1 MKEVTILGAG
11 YAGLR
16 ALKALQEKAGD
27 FHITLVDQNDYHY
40 EATCLHEVA
49 AGTQPKEKITF
60 PIKDVVDTKVTTFVQ
75 DRVEKIDTDKQE
87 VTLANHAAL
96 HYDYLIVSLG
106 FRSET
111 FGIEGAQ
118 EHALQMVNIETAVKI
133 QEHIEAMMRKYK
145 ETQDK
150 KYLKLVV
157 CGAGFTGIEL
167 VGSLVEARPKYAAIA
182 GVAPEAIEVYCVEAA
197 PSILP
202 MFNDDLTNYCLDH
215 LAKWDVKLMT
225 GKPIKGIKPETVV
238 YQDGQEAT
246 DLAELVAGTIIWTTG
261 VSGSEIITESGF
273 EERRGRVMVNA
284 DLTDPNHNNVYL
296 IGDVS
301 AVMDKASNRPY
312 PTTAQIATKMGAH
325 AGKNIVNQ
333 LAGQATTEFAYQ
345 SQGSVASIGN
355 THAFGVVGTGGKPM
369 KGYPASVV
377 KKMIENKSLLELGG
391 FKQVMA
397 KGRFD
402 LYH

>member
-11 YAGLR
+11 YAGLM
-16 ALKALQEKAGD
+16 ALKTLQKKAGD

-40 EATCLHEVA
+40 EATYLHEVA
-49 AGTQPKEKITF
+49 AGTQPKEKICY
-60 PIKDVVDTKVTTFVQ
+60 PIKDVVNPKVTTFVQ
-75 DRVEKIDTDKQE
+75 DRVEKIDADKKE
-87 VTLANHAAL
+87 VTLKNGSPI

-111 FGIEGAQ
+111 FGIEGA
-118 EHALQMVNIETAVKI
+118 EENALEMVTIDSANKI
-133 QEHIEAMMRKYK
+133 HEHILASMAKYK
-145 ETQDK
+145 QTKDE

-167 VGSLVEARPKYAAIA
+167 VGSLVEARPRYAKIA
-182 GVAPEAIEVYCVEAA
+182 GVDPKEIEIFCVEAA
-197 PSILP
+197 PTILP

-225 GKPIKGIKPETVV
+225 GKAIKAIKPETVV
-238 YQDGQEAT
+238 YQDGKDETMGELEA
-246 DLAELVAGTIIWTTG
+246 ATIIWTTG
-261 VSGSEIITESGF
+261 VSGSTVIGESGF

-284 DLTDPNHNNVYL
+284 DLTDPNHNDVYL

-301 AVMDKASNRPY
+301 AVMDKESNRPY
-312 PTTAQIATKMGAH
+312 PTTAQIALKMGTH
-325 AGKNIVNQ
+325 AAKNVLNQ
-333 LAGQATTEFAYQ
+333 LNGQATQEFTFK

-355 THAFGVVGTGGKPM
+355 THAFGMVGNTGI
-369 KGYPASVV
+369 KGYPASFV
-377 KKMIENKSLLELGG
+377 KKMIENKSLMETGG
-391 FKQVMA
+391 FKEVFA

>member
-16 ALKALQEKAGD
+16 ALRALQEKTGS
-27 FHITLVDQNDYHY
+27 FHVTLVDQNDYHY
-40 EATCLHEVA
+40 ESTCLHEVA
-49 AGTQPKEKITF
+49 AGTQTRDKVTF
-60 PIKDVVDTKVTTFVQ
+60 PIKDVVKGSTTFIQ
-75 DRVEKIDTDKQE
+75 DRVEKIDTEKQE
-87 VTLANHAAL
+87 ITLVKNKPL
-96 HYDYLIVSLG
+96 HYDYLVVSLG

-111 FGIEGAQ
+111 FGIPGAQ
-118 EHALQMVNIETAVKI
+118 EDALQMVNIETAEKI
-133 QEHIEAMMRKYK
+133 HQHILAMMNKYK

-167 VGSLVEARPKYAAIA
+167 VGSLVEARPRFAKIA
-182 GVAPEAIEVYCVEAA
+182 GVEPEAIEIYCVEAA

-202 MFNDDLTNYCLDH
+202 MFNDDLTNYCLAY
-215 LAKWDVKLMT
+215 LAQWKVQLMT
-225 GKPIKGIKPETVV
+225 GKPIKAIKPDTVV
-238 YQDGQEAT
+238 YQDGKEAT
-246 DLAELVAGTIIWTTG
+246 DLAELHAATIIWTTG
-261 VSGSEIITESGF
+261 VSGSEVITESGF
-273 EERRGRVMVNA
+273 AERRGRVMVNE
-284 DLTDPNHNNVYL
+284 DLTDPNHANVYL

-301 AVMDKASNRPY
+301 AVMDKSSNRPY

-325 AGKNIVNQ
+325 AGENILRQ
-333 LAGQATTEFAYQ
+333 LAGQATQPFTYQ

-355 THAFGVVGTGGKPM
+355 THAFGVVGKGSKPM

-391 FKQVMA
+391 FKEVMA